1 MTRSDERPLFQVMPW
16 KEFVP
21 WFATGYYK
29 KVAIRDTKGRVTSWK
44 KQWVPP
50 QWEQGQHMAL
60 VGPTGTGKT
69 TFVSAIL
76 PARKYVM
83 ALDPKGGDSTL
94 AKLIPEHGF
103 ERVQW
108 PLPKHGFFKR
118 FWYGPD
124 WWERMANGE
133 PCRIIVGDIVTEM
146 KDFAPL
152 SRMLGRA
159 IYDSFSNGGWTVY
172 IDELQLAADR
182 RLMRLG
188 KYIELNL
195 IAARDRK
202 VSMVM
207 SFQRPANVP
216 RSAGEMSTWFA
227 VFYTR
232 DKDTVRR
239 VAEMAGRPREEIQG
253 MLRGIPDYSILLFSR
268 NPRQPVIITRAD
280 A

>member
-1 MTRSDERPLFQVMPW
+1 MKW
-16 KEFVP
+16 KTFVR
-21 WFATGYYK
+21 WFATGYY
-29 KVAIRDTKGRVTSWK
+29 VTIRQADGTGKRVWRE
-44 KQWVPP
+44 P
-50 QWEQGQHMAL
+50 QWKQGEHMAI
-60 VGPTGTGKT
+60 VAPTGAGKT

-83 ALDPKGGDSTL
+83 ALDPKGGDTTL

-103 ERVQW
+103 ERVDW
-108 PLPKHGFFKR
+108 PLKKHNFIQR
-118 FWYGPD
+118 LLYGPD
-124 WWERMANGE
+124 KWERMENGE
-133 PCRIIVGDIVTEM
+133 PVRIIVGRVVREM

-152 SRMLGRA
+152 SKMLA
-159 IYDSFSNGGWTVY
+159 KALYDSFSNRGWTVY
-172 IDELQLAADR
+172 IDELQMAADR

-195 IAARDRK
+195 IAARDRN

-207 SFQRPANVP
+207 SYQRPANVP
-216 RSAGEMSTWFA
+216 RSAGEMSTWFV

-253 MLRGIPDYSILLFSR
+253 MLRGIPNYCILLFSR
-268 NPRQPVIITRAD
+268 NPRQPVIITRAE
-280 A
+280 AA